1 MWELPVLCAGGAI
14 YAYLNY
20 VTNLHAM
27 HKPFVHDFV
36 FLYSPY
42 AWIFVHAILISAI
55 IGCVY
60 SQPDAKL
67 LARRLMVGY
76 SLKAITQRVTVVPQ
90 PEMAGGAEAC
100 RGVPW
105 WYFKGCA
112 DMMFSGHTMITM
124 LLLYKYKY
132 RGFAVFTMAFELV
145 FAKWH
150 YMSDCIMAVLAA
162 TAIESWVTV

>member
-1 MWELPVLCAGGAI
+1 MWELPVLCAGGAA

-27 HKPFVHDFV
+27 HKPFVHDFI

-42 AWIFVHAILISAI
+42 AWIFVHAILIGAI

-90 PEMAGGAEAC
+90 PEMAGGAEA
-100 RGVPW
+100 VSYTHLTLPT
-105 WYFKGCA
+105 KA
-112 DMMFSGHTMITM
+112 
-124 LLLYKYKY
+124 
-132 RGFAVFTMAFELV
+132 
-145 FAKWH
+145 
-150 YMSDCIMAVLAA
+150 
-162 TAIESWVTV
+162 

>member
-1 MWELPVLCAGGAI
+1 
-14 YAYLNY
+14 
-20 VTNLHAM
+20 
-27 HKPFVHDFV
+27 
-36 FLYSPY
+36 
-42 AWIFVHAILISAI
+42 
-55 IGCVY
+55 
-60 SQPDAKL
+60 
-67 LARRLMVGY
+67 MVGY

-162 TAIESWVTV
+162 TAVESWVT